1 MVIYSF
7 VFYLCIMNLIILRNI
22 KCAATKGVKK
32 RKDRDNLPC
41 NIPCSKII
49 FYLLQLQ
56 LSLEEVQPRVAEMEQ
71 ELSSLQRERDEAQR
85 TALLLQNSLDQ
96 LTQVRT
102 LVA

>member
-1 MVIYSF
+1 M
-7 VFYLCIMNLIILRNI
+7 CCNQR
-22 KCAATKGVKK
+22 VKK
-32 RKDRDNLPC
+32 RKDGDNLHC

-49 FYLLQLQ
+49 FRLLQLQ

>member
-1 MVIYSF
+1 M
-7 VFYLCIMNLIILRNI
+7 CCNQR
-22 KCAATKGVKK
+22 VKK
-32 RKDRDNLPC
+32 RKDGDNLHC
-41 NIPCSKII
+41 NISCSKII

-71 ELSSLQRERDEAQR
+71 ELTSLQRERDEAQR

-102 LVA
+102 FVA